1 MGNIARFH
9 FRRSEESPGTCCGQ
23 RQGAHMCYILLLS
36 TSSDRNL
43 AEFNTELVRF
53 SEELPTIADAES
65 LRYRHKWYIGSKSG
79 CSCTFRHICSTELG
93 FGAPVDWC
101 PEDPEEIAATA
112 RVISIIRKLVENGE
126 SVDCIDAWEHHRG
139 SAVAATLMQVDL
151 AGIDDG
157 QFRFFENHHFVFSQA
172 SGQEG
177 RINPANR

>member
-1 MGNIARFH
+1 
-9 FRRSEESPGTCCGQ
+9 
-23 RQGAHMCYILLLS
+23 MCYVLLLS

-43 AEFNTELVRF
+43 AEFNTELMRF

-79 CSCTFRHICSTELG
+79 CSCTFRHLCSTELG

-151 AGIDDG
+151 ARIDDG
-157 QFRFFENHHFVFSQA
+157 QFRFFENHHFVFSHA

-177 RINPANR
+177 RVNPANR